1 MDRWYVVH
9 SHAGAEANAAR
20 HLQRQ
25 GYRVYLPRWR
35 KRRSHARRVEWV
47 PAPLF
52 PRYLFVRFD
61 IERTRW
67 RAIQSTVGV
76 SHLISVG
83 GSLPAPVPEGIVEA
97 IHSREAEN
105 GLIEIVPSF
114 RKGEPVVI
122 GEGPFLDQIGLFE
135 SLDDAAR
142 VTVLLGL
149 LGREIKVRIPA
160 YAVRAVA

>member
-25 GYRVYLPRWR
+25 GYRVYLPLWR
-35 KRRSHARRVEWV
+35 KRRSHARRVEWLA
-47 PAPLF
+47 APLF

-61 IERTRW
+61 IECTRW
-67 RAIQSTVGV
+67 RAVQSTVGV

-83 GSLPAPVPEGIVEA
+83 GLPAPVPEGIVEA
-97 IHSREAEN
+97 IRSREADN

-114 RKGEPVVI
+114 SKGEPVVI

-149 LGREIKVRIPA
+149 LGRAVKVKVPA
-160 YAVRAVA
+160 YAIRAVA